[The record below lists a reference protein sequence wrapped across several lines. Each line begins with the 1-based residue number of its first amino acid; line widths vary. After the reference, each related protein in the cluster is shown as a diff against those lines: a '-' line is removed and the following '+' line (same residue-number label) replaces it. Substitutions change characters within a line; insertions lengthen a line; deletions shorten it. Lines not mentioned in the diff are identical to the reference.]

1 MRPREQ
7 HRKVTYFSVFMFT
20 ITILEKVTHDV
31 IFSLSS
37 NKSRAK
43 HVNEC
48 NKVFDSFLKTKKYI
62 YFLLIYRK
70 YKTKSQKLRA
80 IHQPQ
85 VVLHEKTP
93 TILF

>member
-37 NKSRAK
+37 NKSRARGNRK
-43 HVNEC
+43 TH
-48 NKVFDSFLKTKKYI
+48 VFDSFFLRPGNIFCPFTENTKQSHKNP
-62 YFLLIYRK
+62 R
-70 YKTKSQKLRA
+70 T

>member
-37 NKSRAK
+37 NKSRARGNRK
-43 HVNEC
+43 TH
-48 NKVFDSFLKTKKYI
+48 VFDSFFSETRK
-62 YFLLIYRK
+62 YFLPIYRK
-70 YKTKSQKLRA
+70 YKIKSQKLRA

>member
-62 YFLLIYRK
+62 FFAHLQKIQNK
-70 YKTKSQKLRA
+70 VTKTESYSS
-80 IHQPQ
+80 
-85 VVLHEKTP
+85 TP
-93 TILF
+93 SSIA